1 MKQLI
6 TLITYIL
13 LVVTTFV
20 IPVNSS
26 IFTLNMSNI
35 VAPETEDAVLPP
47 SKIALTKLAAEDDLF
62 RFAIDSS
69 RSLTDA
75 ERDQLTFEATLT
87 NYIGNSKR
95 LTLDD
100 FEYEIVDE
108 GQRTIYYIKKLKRND
123 QYRSDNISAKISLLN
138 ETMELDAYVFVPA
151 AGLKANGKT
160 IENVTM
166 PLIPVYYSSDEA
178 GISFPVFTK
187 EIAGKN
193 SFRRLLSTLAIVP
206 NYPGIAN
213 RASFPK
219 VSYIW
224 YSAGVL
230 ELKLLSNH
238 LTDFANNEVAT
249 NALNNLLSTLK
260 YSKADLV
267 VNKVSLLV
275 DGNKTTKAFG
285 GIDLSQNY
293 DVNRLPCVYLPFV
306 KDDYMT
312 WVPHP
317 INASES
323 ASEMITQIIT
333 AYKNPYEISKNK
345 IFPPLLA
352 KTVELKH
359 TQVVANTLKMTFNDD
374 FERYCQANSQYCAA
388 VIEGLALSAN
398 CMPFIENI
406 EIYTDD
412 RKLTK
417 IGDYQIK
424 NPITA
429 PIYFNVDLNYLK

>member
-47 SKIALTKLAAEDDLF
+47 SKIVLTKLAAKDDLF

-69 RSLTDA
+69 RSLTDF
-75 ERDQLTFEATLT
+75 ERDQLTFEAILT
-87 NYIGNSKR
+87 NYIGNTKR

-100 FEYEIVDE
+100 FEYDIANE
-108 GQRTIYYIKKLKRND
+108 GQRTTYYIKKLKRND
-123 QYRSDNISAKISLLN
+123 QYRSDNITAEISLLN
-138 ETMELDAYVFVPA
+138 DSIELDAYVFVPA
-151 AGLKANGKT
+151 TGLKANGKA
-160 IENVTM
+160 IEAVTA
-166 PLIPVYYSSDEA
+166 PLIPVYYSSDQA
-178 GISFPVFTK
+178 DIRFPVYTK

-193 SFRRLLSTLAIVP
+193 SFRRLLNTLATVP
-206 NYPGIAN
+206 NYHGVAKH
-213 RASFPK
+213 ASFPY

-230 ELKLLSNH
+230 ELKLLSSN
-238 LTDFANNEVAT
+238 LTDFADNAIAT
-249 NALNNLLSTLK
+249 SALNNLLSTLK
-260 YSKADLV
+260 YSKGDLV

-275 DGNKTTKAFG
+275 DGKKTSKAFG
-285 GIDLSQNY
+285 DIDLNQNY
-293 DVNRLPCVYLPFV
+293 DVKRMPCVYLPLV

-312 WVPHP
+312 WVPYP

-323 ASEMITQIIT
+323 ANEMMAQIVT
-333 AYKNPYEISKNK
+333 AYQNPYELSKNK

-352 KTVELKH
+352 KTVELKN
-359 TQVVANTLKMTFNDD
+359 TQVVANTLKLTFNDA
-374 FERYCQANSQYCAA
+374 FETYCKANAQYCAA
-388 VIEGLALSAN
+388 LIEGLALSAN
-398 CMPFIENI
+398 CIPFIENI
-406 EIYTDD
+406 EIYIDD

-417 IGDYQIK
+417 IGDYIIE

-429 PIYFNVDLNYLK
+429 PTYFNVDLDYLK